1 MAPSGE
7 ADGACM
13 LRTGLGVSSI
23 SCLYGL
29 LGEEALDC
37 PSDSLVVSKRG
48 ISKLKVEEA
57 GVALR
62 CSVSM
67 SPGEDFSKEE
77 MEGWGD
83 MSTPGPGRLAL
94 WRGTRGSRSSA
105 VGSAFSGEGGCL

>member
-1 MAPSGE
+1 
-7 ADGACM
+7 M

-62 CSVSM
+62 CSVSVF
-67 SPGEDFSKEE
+67 PGEDLSKEE
-77 MEGWGD
+77 TEGRGER
-83 MSTPGPGRLAL
+83 STPGPGRLPL
-94 WRGTRGSRSSA
+94 RRGTKGSRSPA
-105 VGSAFSGEGGCL
+105 GGSALSGEGGCL